1 MAKVDGTRTDETA
14 QPSSQRTGPEKWML
28 VVIAIV
34 ALAVLGALLA
44 LAGGG

>member
-1 MAKVDGTRTDETA
+1 MAKLEGVRTDETA

-28 VVIAIV
+28 VTAALI
-34 ALAVLGALLA
+34 ALAVLAALLV

>member
-1 MAKVDGTRTDETA
+1 MAKVEGTRPDETV

-28 VVIAIV
+28 VVAAIV

-44 LAGGG
+44 VAGGG